1 MILIIPPTFP
11 LTGVQYAGFKVQI
24 YPSSK
29 DGNGPLPCSEIEFVH
44 SRSNEDTEPLLVVY
58 SYDRELEKIDYK
70 TILNNLNKSEVARRR
85 RSANLAN
92 SQNVLKRKARDN
104 NIASTVSPAT
114 SCNVYSLNITNE
126 EIPKMRG
133 ESVILPYFYDAKI
146 CGGHCGDSLPVAQEL
161 QHNMLVHMLQRNQE
175 FRDRHN
181 YHITRCCA
189 PIKYDSLDVIV
200 SSEQNPGFI
209 RIIPNMKIVQC
220 ECLEIVDFTAT
231 TTTMPYIQ

>member
-1 MILIIPPTFP
+1 M
-11 LTGVQYAGFKVQI
+11 
-24 YPSSK
+24 
-29 DGNGPLPCSEIEFVH
+29 
-44 SRSNEDTEPLLVVY
+44 
-58 SYDRELEKIDYK
+58 
-70 TILNNLNKSEVARRR
+70 SEVARRR
-85 RSANLAN
+85 RSANQAK
-92 SQNVLKRKARDN
+92 SEGVLKRRARN
-104 NIASTVSPAT
+104 TGETVASPGS
-114 SCNVYSLNITNE
+114 SCSIYSLNITNE

-146 CGGHCGDSLPVAQEL
+146 CGGQCGSSLPVAQEL

-181 YHITRCCA
+181 YQITRCCA

-200 SSEQNPGFI
+200 SPAPNSGTKPFI

-231 TTTMPYIQ
+231 TTNTPQKR